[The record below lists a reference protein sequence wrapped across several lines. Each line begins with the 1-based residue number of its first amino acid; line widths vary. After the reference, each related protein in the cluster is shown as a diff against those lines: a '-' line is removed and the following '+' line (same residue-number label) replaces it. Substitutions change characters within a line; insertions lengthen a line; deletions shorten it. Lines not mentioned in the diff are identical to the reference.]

1 MKSEDFD
8 KCRQFLEKSIE
19 GSPENGEFLKVYL
32 RLIELKSEYD
42 KETDK
47 AWIEKE
53 IREAEFNTQYQTAV
67 HTNNTDLNK
76 TCHTNNTNYEMA
88 WNQQQAEN
96 YRHNQTQ
103 MHGTVQ
109 SAMQNVYWPPK
120 VPHHNGT

>member
-1 MKSEDFD
+1 MKDEQFN
-8 KCRQFLEKSIE
+8 KCREFLEKSISE
-19 GSPENGEFLKVYL
+19 SPENGELLKVYL

-53 IREAEFNTQYQTAV
+53 IRETESNLNYQATV
-67 HTNNTDLNK
+67 HTNNTEFDK
-76 TCHTNNTNYEMA
+76 TTHTNNTNHSMA

-96 YRHNQTQ
+96 YRNDQNQ

-109 SAMQNVYWPPK
+109 SAFQHGYLPN
-120 VPHHNGT
+120 HR

>member
-8 KCRQFLEKSIE
+8 NCRSFLEEQIK
-19 GSPENGEFLKVYL
+19 ENKDNLELVKVYL

-53 IREAEFNTQYQTAV
+53 IRKAEFDSRYNTAV
-67 HTNNTDLNK
+67 HTNNTELNK
-76 TCHTNNTNYEMA
+76 AVHTNNTNHGMA

-96 YRHNQTQ
+96 YRNDQNQ

-109 SAMQNVYWPPK
+109 SAFS
-120 VPHHNGT
+120 NGILGPNNF